1 MKKVTLYEHPD
12 SALCVRCKNGEMHL
26 QQTDDALTELTEY
39 DAICFIN
46 SIKNDGI
53 ACSDFILDE
62 DKQEMY
68 SDYDDFEGYFDL
80 PETKEEQ
87 P

>member
-1 MKKVTLYEHPD
+1 MKNVIFYEYPV

-26 QQTDDALTELTEY
+26 QQTDDVLTELTEY

-46 SIKNDGI
+46 SSNNDGI
-53 ACSDFILDE
+53 TCNDFILDE
-62 DKQEMY
+62 VKIEMN

-80 PETKEEQ
+80 PEIIEE
-87 P
+87 